1 MANYLALI
9 RKADFIDLFKY
20 GCFHIN
26 RDMVQEF
33 TCAVE
38 NLPQEKRIFDDI
50 VKNANNFDSS
60 FTYLFIHYEKDSE
73 NIADINIA
81 DVRNIYPLDQ
91 EAKVEFSISFDPRIK
106 IQEPLWPSAV
116 REWQKQQTIE
126 GCKKGADNI
135 WKIYDIKEP
144 IEEAR
149 KIITDDIL
157 KEFVEELYDNRL
169 PSGELPIWVYVLR
182 YERHAPYYD
191 DTRGAFMDTT
201 NAIMNYMK
209 KQEVDYSIIE
219 NTQIMHFFQN
229 STVLNFQD
237 ILTLMDKTPEIK
249 KFLDYTIE
257 IVPDYDLIKIAT
269 LFYIFRRQYIE
280 GFKNEETW
288 KVLGNKYSKEFAV
301 SCYMLGC
308 TLGYEH
314 TYDCLYD
321 ELPLAIFKPKS
332 PTPTKAIEKI
342 NTEAKPVKQKE
353 NSTSNSDKNKQP
365 KGKTAQRKEKVKTD
379 KAEEQKVKVTT
390 DNKTGDAEQLKI
402 F

>member
-20 GCFHIN
+20 GWFHIN

-33 TCAVE
+33 SCAVE
-38 NLPQEKRIFDDI
+38 NLPQEKRIFDAI

-60 FTYLFIHYEKDSE
+60 FTYLFIHYEKDKE
-73 NIADINIA
+73 HIADIKIS

-106 IQEPLWPSAV
+106 IQEPLWPNAV
-116 REWQKQQTIE
+116 REWQKQQTFE
-126 GCKKGADNI
+126 ECKKGAENI
-135 WKIYDIKEP
+135 WKIHDIKEP
-144 IEEAR
+144 IEDVR

-157 KEFVEELYDNRL
+157 KEFVEELYDNRR

-182 YERHAPYYD
+182 YERHAPYP
-191 DTRGAFMDTT
+191 DTTIGAFMDTT
-201 NAIMNYMK
+201 NAIMNYMN

-219 NTQIMHFFQN
+219 NTQIMHFFQSCN
-229 STVLNFQD
+229 AEKFTD
-237 ILTLMDKTPEIK
+237 ILTLMDNTPEIK

-257 IVPDYDLIKIAT
+257 IAPDYDLIKIAT

-280 GFKNEETW
+280 GFKNEGTW
-288 KVLGNKYSKEFAV
+288 KKIENKYSKEFAV

-332 PTPTKAIEKI
+332 QITIQAKEETKKDA
-342 NTEAKPVKQKE
+342 NQKE
-353 NSTSNSDKNKQP
+353 QKTKSTMKK
-365 KGKTAQRKEKVKTD
+365 
-379 KAEEQKVKVTT
+379 
-390 DNKTGDAEQLKI
+390 DNKKTSKTKKTGKLDNGELLLNFNA
-402 F
+402 